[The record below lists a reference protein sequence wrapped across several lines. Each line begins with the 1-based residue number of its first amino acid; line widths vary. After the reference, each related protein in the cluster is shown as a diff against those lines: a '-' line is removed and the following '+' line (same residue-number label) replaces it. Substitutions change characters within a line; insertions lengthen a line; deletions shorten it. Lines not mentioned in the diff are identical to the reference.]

1 MTKLIKKAFGSY
13 IETDDEAVISE
24 AEKEGLEI
32 IDILPNPNDYKPDNS
47 DRPEII
53 RQKQVEESQ
62 KLEQE
67 KIDIENK
74 KTILADLEKLPYN
87 FKSKTEREAMTFL
100 QLSEYHSQVVQM
112 PHLIEKIIST
122 EQFQDDDHKAVRR
135 KELEG
140 LTYGQLTNHLDA
152 EG

>member
-74 KTILADLEKLPYN
+74 KTILADLEKLPL
-87 FKSKTEREAMTFL
+87 KLCKCR
-100 QLSEYHSQVVQM
+100 
-112 PHLIEKIIST
+112 I
-122 EQFQDDDHKAVRR
+122 
-135 KELEG
+135 
-140 LTYGQLTNHLDA
+140 
-152 EG
+152 